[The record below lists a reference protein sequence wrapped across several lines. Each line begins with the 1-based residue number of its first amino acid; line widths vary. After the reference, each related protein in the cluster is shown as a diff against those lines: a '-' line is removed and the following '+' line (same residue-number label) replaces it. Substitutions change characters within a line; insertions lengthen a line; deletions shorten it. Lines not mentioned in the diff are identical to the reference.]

1 MQFETK
7 LTIPIVQEE
16 WSTIIQ
22 VEINN
27 LLEQVKFAVRLA
39 MIKSSGLTWLF
50 CNFWGAHVT
59 VDEKMVL
66 F

>member
-1 MQFETK
+1 
-7 LTIPIVQEE
+7 
-16 WSTIIQ
+16 
-22 VEINN
+22 
-27 LLEQVKFAVRLA
+27 VKFAVRLA